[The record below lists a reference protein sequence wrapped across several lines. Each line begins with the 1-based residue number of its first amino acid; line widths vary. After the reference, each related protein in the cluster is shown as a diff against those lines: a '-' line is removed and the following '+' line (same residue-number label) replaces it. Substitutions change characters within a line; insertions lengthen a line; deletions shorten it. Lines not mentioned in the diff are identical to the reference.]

1 MSALTDDL
9 AADHLARLLQ
19 LASPTLPV
27 GAFSYSQGLEWAV
40 EAGTV
45 VDAQSA
51 AQWIGDV
58 MAGSF
63 ATFEAPLWARLH
75 RAWAADDRAALT
87 RWHGEFCA
95 ARETGE
101 LRDETLQMG
110 HSLSR
115 LAQEL
120 SVHGHAALLALA
132 PVSFPLAHS
141 FLVHAWGLPP
151 REALATYAWSWLEN
165 LVMAAVKAVPLGQ
178 FAAQRMLLD
187 LGSRVAALVD
197 HAWDMKDD
205 ELSNFSPLLAIA
217 SSRHE
222 AQYSRLFRS

>member
-1 MSALTDDL
+1 MSVS
-9 AADHLARLLQ
+9 ADHLARLLQ

-27 GAFSYSQGLEWAV
+27 GAYSYSQGLEWAI

-45 VDAQSA
+45 VDARSA
-51 AQWIGDV
+51 AQWIGD
-58 MAGSF
+58 MLAGSF
-63 ATFEAPLWARLH
+63 TTFEAPLWSRLY
-75 RAWAADDRAALT
+75 RAWTADDKVALAY
-87 RWHGEFCA
+87 WHGEFCA

-101 LRDETLQMG
+101 LRDETMQMG

-120 SVHGHAALLALA
+120 AVPGHAVLTTLA

-141 FLVHAWGLPP
+141 FLAHAWSLPP
-151 REALATYAWSWLEN
+151 REALATYVWSWLEN
-165 LVMAAVKAVPLGQ
+165 LVLAAVKAVPLGQ

-187 LGSRVAALVD
+187 LGSRLAALVD
-197 HAWDMKDD
+197 RAWDMQVD
-205 ELSNFSPLLAIA
+205 ELCNFSPLFAIA